1 MFFLWPFSHCDISP
15 ATVLL
20 LPPYHVCYDTVM
32 HNETIVFG
40 GGCFWCTE
48 AVFTMLKGVVSAEPG
63 YAGGDAVTA
72 NYEQVSRGDTGHVE
86 VVKIVYDPDQLALEE
101 LLGVFFATH
110 DPAQVNRQGDDVG
123 PQYASVI
130 FYTTDRQREKAEH
143 YLSVLREKAGVPAV
157 TRVAPLRAF
166 YPAEDYHKN
175 YFASGAS
182 PSPSPLASSSSR
194 RR

>member
-1 MFFLWPFSHCDISP
+1 MQSVIKYGVDSGVGGIHS
-15 ATVLL
+15 
-20 LPPYHVCYDTVM
+20 
-32 HNETIVFG
+32 ETIVFG

-48 AVFTMLKGVVSAEPG
+48 AVFTMLTGVVSAEPG
-63 YAGGDAVTA
+63 YAGGDAATA
-72 NYEQVSRGDTGHVE
+72 NYEQVSRGDTGHIE
-86 VVKIVYDPDQLALEE
+86 VVKIVYDPDRLALEE

-110 DPAQVNRQGDDVG
+110 DPMQMNRQGDDVG

-175 YFASGAS
+175 YFAAHKDAPYCQLVIAPKVEKVAQKFKG
-182 PSPSPLASSSSR
+182 LIK
-194 RR
+194 